1 MPVSEKNLNTTWL
14 INAKRKEVE
23 GRTGLRF
30 SWVKTSE
37 ELTGVLKEGLTEL
50 YQQVYAD
57 PPYNEAFSPE
67 DVRKVFKETL
77 SAGGL
82 ILTAASPDDGRT
94 VAFIT
99 SVPMAAA
106 EPLVSDVINAIIP
119 PGTASYFSEEGV
131 ARDWRRRGLSTN
143 MKDLLLT
150 ANFLS
155 GFENI
160 VLRTSVYNYPQ
171 IAAINKSGGIVI
183 PNLFQNVESRRGDG
197 SIITDKRAFYLFN
210 REWTD
215 QAENLRILNR
225 VTIVRPGGNDTAIVW
240 DHIQRKDHS
249 SVSLRIQ
256 QTYPEIEQVMFIEPL
271 AKASAFRSQM
281 AGGEFCGNATR
292 SLGYLML
299 GSKDGKIEVE
309 VSGAIRPLTVEVRDG
324 LSRTQIPILND
335 LNCVKPIGD
344 TGEYMVRL
352 EGISFLITFVD
363 VNHGSQVA
371 SLNNLEQKKKRI
383 LEILNEYRLSE
394 WASSGLL
401 VLSRKENGDLH
412 LDPFVYVKDTG
423 TLCYE
428 SGCCSGS
435 AAVGLM
441 LAKQSGSS
449 VSDQKIVQPNG
460 MDLYVSVDRD
470 DRAFISATV
479 NGPIEILFDG
489 KMYLYRGIEIQKTE
503 NVR

>member
-1 MPVSEKNLNTTWL
+1 VSEKNLNTTWL

-67 DVRKVFKETL
+67 DVRKVFKKTL
-77 SAGGL
+77 SVGGL
-82 ILTAASPDDGRT
+82 ILTAACPDDGRT

-183 PNLFQNVESRRGDG
+183 PNLFQMLKAGGGDG

-225 VTIVRPGGNDTAIVW
+225 VTIVRPGATIQPLSGITFSAKTTAMSRSASSK
-240 DHIQRKDHS
+240 HIRELNK
-249 SVSLRIQ
+249 LC
-256 QTYPEIEQVMFIEPL
+256 L
-271 AKASAFRSQM
+271 
-281 AGGEFCGNATR
+281 
-292 SLGYLML
+292 
-299 GSKDGKIEVE
+299 
-309 VSGAIRPLTVEVRDG
+309 
-324 LSRTQIPILND
+324 LSRRQKL
-335 LNCVKPIGD
+335 
-344 TGEYMVRL
+344 RHS
-352 EGISFLITFVD
+352 EGKWLAGNFAEMP
-363 VNHGSQVA
+363 HA
-371 SLNNLEQKKKRI
+371 
-383 LEILNEYRLSE
+383 
-394 WASSGLL
+394 LL
-401 VLSRKENGDLH
+401 V
-412 LDPFVYVKDTG
+412 
-423 TLCYE
+423 TLC
-428 SGCCSGS
+428 
-435 AAVGLM
+435 
-441 LAKQSGSS
+441 LA
-449 VSDQKIVQPNG
+449 P
-460 MDLYVSVDRD
+460 
-470 DRAFISATV
+470 
-479 NGPIEILFDG
+479 
-489 KMYLYRGIEIQKTE
+489 KMVK
-503 NVR
+503 